1 MRDHEGRTI
10 DYLRISVTDRCS
22 LRCIYCMPEQG
33 VHKCTHRDILSFEE
47 IAEIAEATARL
58 GVHKIRL
65 TGGEPLVRR
74 GIADLVRMLVRI
86 PDIEEVDMTTNGVLL
101 APLAEELKE
110 AGLTRLNISLD
121 TLNPERYRTI
131 TRTGELRDAL
141 SGIAAAR
148 AAGFEDTKIDCVLLG
163 GVNDDDWMQV
173 AGLARNDVASVR
185 FIELMPMGECAT
197 WPRERFVS
205 ADAVLEKLPFLV
217 PAGTDGVAELYSAP
231 GWEGT
236 IGLIRPMTHR
246 FCRGCGRLRL
256 TSGGRLKPCLHAPVE
271 VPLRGL
277 HGKELDEAL
286 RRAIALKP
294 EGHHMDIADG
304 HTSESC
310 RPMNEIGG

>member
-1 MRDHEGRTI
+1 MRDREGRRI
-10 DYLRISVTDRCS
+10 DYLRISVTDLCS
-22 LRCIYCMPEQG
+22 LRCVYCMPENG
-33 VHKCTHRDILSFEE
+33 VSKCRHEDILSFEE
-47 IAEIAEATARL
+47 IAEIAEAAVCL
-58 GVHKIRL
+58 GVRKIRL

-74 GIADLVRMLVRI
+74 GVPNLVRMLAGIDGV
-86 PDIEEVDMTTNGVLL
+86 DEVDMTTNGVLL

-110 AGLTRLNISLD
+110 AGLMRLNISLD
-121 TLNPERYRTI
+121 TLDPVRYRKI

-173 AGLARNDVASVR
+173 AGLARKDVASVR
-185 FIELMPMGECAT
+185 FIELMPMGECAA

-205 ADAVLEKLPFLV
+205 ADRVLGQMPELQ
-217 PAGTDGVAELYSAP
+217 PAGADGVAELYRMP
-231 GWEGT
+231 GWKGT
-236 IGLIRPMTHR
+236 VGLIRPMTHR

-277 HGKELDEAL
+277 HGKELAEAL
-286 RRAIALKP
+286 EEAISLKP
-294 EGHHMDIADG
+294 ERHHMDIAEG
-304 HTSESC
+304 RTSESC

>member
-33 VHKCTHRDILSFEE
+33 VHKCAHRDILSFEE

-121 TLNPERYRTI
+121 TLDPERYRTI

-173 AGLARNDVASVR
+173 AGLARKDVASVR
-185 FIELMPMGECAT
+185 FIELMPMPDCA
-197 WPRERFVS
+197 PFGPEAYIPCDRVVE
-205 ADAVLEKLPFLV
+205 ALPGLEPLP
-217 PAGTDGVAELYSAP
+217 GGDCVARLYRLP
-231 GWEGT
+231 GGQGRV
-236 IGLIRPMTHR
+236 GLISPLSDN
-246 FCRGCGRLRL
+246 FCGWCNRLRL
-256 TSGGRLKPCLHAPVE
+256 TADGRVKPCLHSPAE
-271 VPLRGL
+271 FSIKGL
-277 HGKELDEAL
+277 DREGM
-286 RRAIALKP
+286 RRQFLAACAAKP
-294 EGHHMDIADG
+294 EQHPLLSYAHRSAANR
-304 HTSESC
+304 S
-310 RPMNEIGG
+310 MNRIGG